1 MSAQQNIPTR
11 GRIVVVEDDRRVQ
24 HMLRTVLRLEHY
36 EVDCIAD
43 GQVALYR
50 ITACVPDLLVLDL
63 LIPGLD
69 GWEVVRRLRNNPRTA
84 GLPVLVVSSVADLE
98 EVGET
103 IDVNDYLAKPFRVEK
118 LLSKVQLL
126 LNAHDAAA

>member
-1 MSAQQNIPTR
+1 
-11 GRIVVVEDDRRVQ
+11 
-24 HMLRTVLRLEHY
+24 MLRTVLRLEHY